1 MAPVCPL
8 DAGGPVEE
16 EEAMAIS
23 VLLVDD
29 EEVFIQTLAKRLT
42 LRRFNV
48 YTATRRERVFESLR
62 NNLIDIVLLDVRMP
76 DLDGIEAT
84 QDIKVAYPLIE
95 VILLTGHASMEAS
108 LEGLKR
114 GAFDYLL
121 KPVNID
127 ELVYKIE
134 DAYRKKGLQEE
145 KIRRLED
152 RSDQAADEAE
162 SGASD

>member
-1 MAPVCPL
+1 
-8 DAGGPVEE
+8 
-16 EEAMAIS
+16 MAIS

-29 EEVFIQTLAKRLT
+29 EEPFVQTLAKRLT
-42 LRRFNV
+42 VRRFDV
-48 YTATRRERVFESLR
+48 HTATHAERAFAALSE
-62 NNLIDIVLLDVRMP
+62 NPIDIVVLDVRMP

-84 QDIKVAYPLIE
+84 RRIKTSHPLVE

-108 LEGLKR
+108 LEGMKM

-134 DAYRKKGLQEE
+134 DAHRKKELQEE
-145 KIRRLED
+145 KIRRL
-152 RSDQAADEAE
+152 SDQTNE
-162 SGASD
+162 SGGQE

>member
-1 MAPVCPL
+1 
-8 DAGGPVEE
+8 
-16 EEAMAIS
+16 MAIS

-29 EEVFIQTLAKRLT
+29 EETFVQTLAKRLT

-48 YTATRRERVFESLR
+48 YTATRKSRVFETLSE
-62 NNLIDIVLLDVRMP
+62 NLIDVVLLDVRMP

-84 QDIKVAYPLIE
+84 RDIKVAHPLIE

-108 LEGLKR
+108 LEGMKM

-134 DAYRKKGLQEE
+134 DAHRKKELQEE
-145 KIRRLED
+145 KIRRL
-152 RSDQAADEAE
+152 RDQTDEVGDEAE
-162 SGASD
+162 SGASS

>member
-1 MAPVCPL
+1 
-8 DAGGPVEE
+8 
-16 EEAMAIS
+16 MAIS

-29 EEVFIQTLAKRLT
+29 EEAFVQTLAKRLT

-48 YTATRRERVFESLR
+48 YTATRRERVYETLSQ
-62 NNLIDIVLLDVRMP
+62 NLIDVVLLDVRMP

-84 QDIKVAYPLIE
+84 QDIKTSYPLIE

-134 DAYRKKGLQEE
+134 DAHQKKEHQEE

-152 RSDQAADEAE
+152 RSDHQSDEMKTG
-162 SGASD
+162 SSD

>member
-1 MAPVCPL
+1 MGAAGSRIREDSLPGK
-8 DAGGPVEE
+8 DAD
-16 EEAMAIS
+16 MAIS

-29 EEVFIQTLAKRLT
+29 EETFVQTLAKRLT

-48 YTATRRERVFESLR
+48 YTATRRERLFQSLAE
-62 NNLIDIVLLDVRMP
+62 NLIDVVLLDVKMP

-84 QDIKVAYPLIE
+84 REIKTTYPLVE
-95 VILLTGHASMEAS
+95 VILLTGHASIEAS
-108 LEGLKR
+108 IDGMRL

-134 DAYRKKGLQEE
+134 DAHRKKELHEE

-152 RSDQAADEAE
+152 QTGEDGDGE
-162 SGASD
+162 

>member
-1 MAPVCPL
+1 
-8 DAGGPVEE
+8 
-16 EEAMAIS
+16 MAIS

-29 EEVFIQTLAKRLT
+29 EEAFVQTLAKRLT

-48 YTATRRERVFESLR
+48 YTASRAERVFATLEE
-62 NNLIDIVLLDVRMP
+62 NLIDVVVLDVKMP

-84 QDIKVAYPLIE
+84 QTIKTNHPLIE
-95 VILLTGHASMEAS
+95 IILLTGHASLEAS
-108 LEGLKR
+108 LLGMKR

-134 DAYRKKGLQEE
+134 DARRKKELQEE
-145 KIRRLED
+145 KIQRLED
-152 RSDQAADEAE
+152 RTDEPSDEA
-162 SGASD
+162 GPAD

>member
-1 MAPVCPL
+1 
-8 DAGGPVEE
+8 
-16 EEAMAIS
+16 MAIS

-29 EEVFIQTLAKRLT
+29 EEPFVQTLAKRLT

-48 YTATRRERVFESLR
+48 YTATRAERVFETLEGNR
-62 NNLIDIVLLDVRMP
+62 IDVVVLDVRMP

-84 QDIKVAYPLIE
+84 RDIKAAYPLIE

-108 LEGLKR
+108 FEGLTM

-134 DAYRKKGLQEE
+134 DAHRKKELQEE
-145 KIRRLED
+145 KIQRL
-152 RSDQAADEAE
+152 RDQAEETADAG

>member
-1 MAPVCPL
+1 MKEVA
-8 DAGGPVEE
+8 
-16 EEAMAIS
+16 AMAIS

-29 EEVFIQTLAKRLT
+29 EEAFVQTLAKRLT

-48 YTATRRERVFESLR
+48 YTATRKERVFETLEE
-62 NNLIDIVLLDVRMP
+62 NLIDVILLDVKMP
-76 DLDGIEAT
+76 DLDGIDAT
-84 QDIKVAYPLIE
+84 RDIKATYPLIE

-108 LEGLKR
+108 LEGMKL

-134 DAYRKKGLQEE
+134 DAHRKKELQEE
-145 KIRRLED
+145 KIRRLETRAGEVD
-152 RSDQAADEAE
+152 GDQEKSD
-162 SGASD
+162 

>member
-1 MAPVCPL
+1 
-8 DAGGPVEE
+8 
-16 EEAMAIS
+16 MAIS

-29 EEVFIQTLAKRLT
+29 EETFVQTLAKRLT

-48 YTATRRERVFESLR
+48 YTATRAERAFETLS
-62 NNLIDIVLLDVRMP
+62 NNPVDVVVLDVRMP

-84 QDIKVAYPLIE
+84 RTIKNSHPLVE

-108 LEGLKR
+108 LEGMKM

-121 KPVNID
+121 KPLNID

-134 DAYRKKGLQEE
+134 DAHRKKELQEE
-145 KIRRLED
+145 KIRHLRD
-152 RSDQAADEAE
+152 RADE
-162 SGASD
+162 SGGEE

>member
-1 MAPVCPL
+1 
-8 DAGGPVEE
+8 
-16 EEAMAIS
+16 MAIS

-29 EEVFIQTLAKRLT
+29 EEAFVQTLAKRLT

-48 YTATRRERVFESLR
+48 YTATRKERVYQTLEE
-62 NNLIDIVLLDVRMP
+62 NLIDVVLLDVKMP

-84 QDIKVAYPLIE
+84 RDIKTAYPLIE
-95 VILLTGHASMEAS
+95 VILLTGHASLEAS
-108 LEGLKR
+108 LEGMKK

-134 DAYRKKGLQEE
+134 DAHQKKNLQEE
-145 KIRRLED
+145 KIKRLED
-152 RSDQAADEAE
+152 RTEETDDAE
-162 SGASD
+162 SDN

>member
-1 MAPVCPL
+1 
-8 DAGGPVEE
+8 
-16 EEAMAIS
+16 MAIS

-29 EEVFIQTLAKRLT
+29 EEAFVQTLAKRLT

-48 YTATRRERVFESLR
+48 YTATRKERVFETLEE
-62 NNLIDIVLLDVRMP
+62 NLIDVILLDVKMP
-76 DLDGIEAT
+76 DLDGIAAT
-84 QDIKVAYPLIE
+84 RDIKSTYPLIE

-108 LEGLKR
+108 LEGMRK

-134 DAYRKKGLQEE
+134 DAHRKKELQEE
-145 KIRRLED
+145 KIRRLAEK
-152 RSDQAADEAE
+152 ADED
-162 SGASD
+162 GSDR

>member
-1 MAPVCPL
+1 
-8 DAGGPVEE
+8 
-16 EEAMAIS
+16 MAIS

-29 EEVFIQTLAKRLT
+29 EEAFVQTLAKRLT

-48 YTATRRERVFESLR
+48 YTASRAERVFATLDE
-62 NNLIDIVLLDVRMP
+62 NLIDVVVLDVKMP

-84 QDIKVAYPLIE
+84 QTIKTSHPLIE
-95 VILLTGHASMEAS
+95 IILLTGHASLEAS
-108 LEGLKR
+108 LLGMKR

-134 DAYRKKGLQEE
+134 DAHRKKELQEE
-145 KIRRLED
+145 KIKRLED
-152 RSDQAADEAE
+152 RTDET
-162 SGASD
+162 SGEAGPTA